1 VEITPYLDGVR
12 VLDFTQYL
20 AGPACTRLMAE
31 LGATVIKVELPPY
44 GDAARSFAPRLNGR
58 SAFFVQQNR
67 GKQSLCVDIDT
78 AEGFDVLKRLA
89 ATVDVVVE
97 NFSPGV
103 MARKGLDYETLSAE
117 NPGLVMASVS
127 GYGQTGPLAHRS
139 MFDFLAQAYSGLMHM
154 TGDPD
159 GPPTFAGM
167 GLADTNS
174 GVHAFAAIGHAL
186 FRKERTGQGSYIDV
200 SMVES
205 LIHMHE
211 SAIHMPPLDPGY
223 EPMRQGRHY
232 QMVSPGG
239 TFKGPDG
246 WIVLL
251 CTVNQISNLWTA
263 LGRPEL
269 AEDERF
275 VSNDGRMANRDDLTL
290 IIEEWMATFDSN
302 DQVLDVLAEHRVP
315 ATAVLNPAELG
326 EQEHLRFRGAIKEIT
341 DSAIGE
347 MTVPGFPIHYTPSP
361 PPLDLAAPDLGE
373 HNTDVLTKLG
383 LSLAEID
390 SLTATGVLKTKTRR

>member
-1 VEITPYLDGVR
+1 MVAPYLDGVR

-31 LGATVIKVELPPY
+31 MGATVIKVELPPY
-44 GDAARSFAPRLNGR
+44 GDAARSFAPRVNSR

-67 GKQSLCVDIDT
+67 GKQSLCIDID
-78 AEGFDVLKRLA
+78 AVEGAAVIRKLA
-89 ATVDVVVE
+89 STVDVVVE

-103 MARKGLDYETLSAE
+103 MARKGLDYATLSAE

-127 GYGQTGPLAHRS
+127 GYGQTGPLANRS

-159 GPPTFAGM
+159 GAPTFAGM

-211 SAIHMPPLDPGY
+211 SAIHMPSLDPSY
-223 EPMRQGRHY
+223 EPIRQGRHY
-232 QMVSPGG
+232 QLVSPGG
-239 TFKGPDG
+239 TFKGPAG

-251 CTVNQISNLWTA
+251 CTVNQIANLWVA
-263 LGRPEL
+263 LGRQDL
-269 AEDERF
+269 ANDERF
-275 VSNDGRMANRDDLTL
+275 DTNQARMDNRDDLTE
-290 IIEEWMATFDSN
+290 IIEDWMATFDSN
-302 DQVLDVLAEHRVP
+302 EQVLAALAEARVP
-315 ATAVLNPAELG
+315 ATAVLNPADLVN
-326 EQEHLRFRGAIKEIT
+326 QEHLQARGAITEIV
-341 DSAIGE
+341 DPVIGE
-347 MTVPGFPIHYTPSP
+347 MTIPGFPIHYTPSP
-361 PPLDLAAPDLGE
+361 EPLDLVAPELGH
-373 HNTDVLTKLG
+373 HNESILADLG
-383 LSLAEID
+383 LSAEEVRALNA
-390 SLTATGVLKTKTRR
+390 SKVLLHKPRS